1 MASDIVKALFNKQT
15 ESKCLKT
22 LRTFF
27 LELIAFLEEEKKVL
41 CQLLGKMYIPP
52 EIDDDKI
59 RTLKLLIHNLRL
71 VRRLSPRESWKYRLT
86 DFRWQRRPLRDTAS
100 NNALNRFDASIS
112 KKYEKQL
119 EDFNEEEYRQLESL
133 KELFEFLDD
142 IFPEDDEEDEMP
154 PKKRTRKR
162 YVHDPSVV
170 VLVADSRVYVPGD
183 QTVLYQMP
191 QRLVKKNDQ
200 PRLLASEGRAGQSA
214 LFDCEY

>member
-1 MASDIVKALFNKQT
+1 M
-15 ESKCLKT
+15 
-22 LRTFF
+22 
-27 LELIAFLEEEKKVL
+27 

-71 VRRLSPRESWKYRLT
+71 VRRLSPRQSWKYRLT
-86 DFRWQRRPLRDTAS
+86 DLRWQRRPLRDTAS
-100 NNALNRFDASIS
+100 NNAFNRFDTSIS

-154 PKKRTRKR
+154 PKRRSRKR
-162 YVHDPSVV
+162 YVDDPSVLALV
-170 VLVADSRVYVPGD
+170 VDSRAYGPGG

-191 QRLVKKNDQ
+191 QKLVKRNEQ
-200 PRLLASEGRAGQSA
+200 LRLLANEGRAGQSA
-214 LFDCEY
+214 LVDCEY